1 MKPYMFIQN
10 KILQPILTTLND
22 LVTDK
27 IVQAKELESLPIEN
41 ENFEFVE
48 FEPINNY
55 LTHGNIIWTN
65 VLIHYHNNVLIKF
78 NYVFDCNDQNNAI
91 NEKPI
96 DVCTL
101 EVYNPKK
108 LHLFIA
114 IGLLLVGKLQRT
126 ITSLVLSLLSCFF
139 FWATRGHE
147 WEHCR

>member
-1 MKPYMFIQN
+1 M
-10 KILQPILTTLND
+10 
-22 LVTDK
+22 
-27 IVQAKELESLPIEN
+27 
-41 ENFEFVE
+41 
-48 FEPINNY
+48 
-55 LTHGNIIWTN
+55 THGNIIGTN

-78 NYVFDCNDQNNAI
+78 NYVFDYNDQNDAI